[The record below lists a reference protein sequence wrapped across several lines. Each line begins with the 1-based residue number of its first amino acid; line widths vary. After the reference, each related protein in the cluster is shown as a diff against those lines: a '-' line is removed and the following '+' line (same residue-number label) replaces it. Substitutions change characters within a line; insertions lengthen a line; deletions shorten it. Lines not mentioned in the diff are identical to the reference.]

1 MAEKFTTGPW
11 EHKGHQIVSTTSW
24 FLSPK
29 DAIGQDIEPIPT
41 SIVNLIGAMGGNDTT
56 ADARLIAAAPEL
68 YEALSDL
75 RWHSVGENG
84 MDFEI
89 KVTCW
94 QVDRIIKALGK
105 ASDGPISKSP
115 VSP

>member
-29 DAIGQDIEPIPT
+29 DA
-41 SIVNLIGAMGGNDTT
+41 IVNLIGAMGGNDTT

-105 ASDGPISKSP
+105 ASDGPMSKSP